1 MYIDGISIGI
11 TNMVL
16 FSLVVLAR
24 KLISNEGLE
33 DFLIVKKKLNWDLFR
48 EGTFMGFLL
57 ILGYAF
63 LTVIFGVGNLN
74 FTFNVSGEFLVTLL
88 SFIFGFA
95 AVALFEESLFRDYLL
110 IKLKERFTTIKAV
123 FFTSLIFSLIHIFS
137 YISTGPLTIIALFN
151 AYMLGI
157 ILALIVVKTESIM
170 WAIGFHFIWNLTQ
183 TVFLTIESSIL
194 KLEIKRGFLAG
205 TRYIP
210 EAGILVTIILII
222 LALYMVDR
230 FTETNIIPRRIG
242 NG

>member
-1 MYIDGISIGI
+1 
-11 TNMVL
+11 
-16 FSLVVLAR
+16 
-24 KLISNEGLE
+24 
-33 DFLIVKKKLNWDLFR
+33 
-48 EGTFMGFLL
+48 
-57 ILGYAF
+57 
-63 LTVIFGVGNLN
+63 
-74 FTFNVSGEFLVTLL
+74 
-88 SFIFGFA
+88 
-95 AVALFEESLFRDYLL
+95 
-110 IKLKERFTTIKAV
+110 
-123 FFTSLIFSLIHIFS
+123 
-137 YISTGPLTIIALFN
+137 
-151 AYMLGI
+151 
-157 ILALIVVKTESIM
+157 M

>member
-48 EGTFMGFLL
+48 EGSYMGFLL
-57 ILGYAF
+57 MLGYAF

-74 FTFNVSGEFLVTLL
+74 FTFNVSGEFLVTFL

-123 FFTSLIFSLIHIFS
+123 FFTSLIFSVIHIFS
-137 YISTGPLTIIALFN
+137 YISTGPLTVIALFN
-151 AYMLGI
+151 AYMIGI

-194 KLEIKRGFLAG
+194 KLEIERGFLAG

>member
-1 MYIDGISIGI
+1 MYIEGIRIVI
-11 TNMVL
+11 TNIVL
-16 FSLVVLAR
+16 FSIVVLAR

-33 DFLIVKKKLNWDLFR
+33 EFLIVQKKLNWNLFR
-48 EGTFMGFLL
+48 EGSLIGFLL
-57 ILGYAF
+57 ILGYVF
-63 LTVIFGVGNLN
+63 LTIIFGVGNLD
-74 FTFNVSGEFLVTLL
+74 FTFKISGEFLVSLI

-110 IKLKERFTTIKAV
+110 LKLKKRFNTIKAV
-123 FFTSLIFSLIHIFS
+123 FFTSLIFSFIHIFS
-137 YISTGPLTIIALFN
+137 YLSTGRLTVIALFN
-151 AYMLGI
+151 AYIIGI

-170 WAIGFHFIWNLTQ
+170 WAVGFHFIWDLTQ

-194 KLEIKRGFLAG
+194 SLEIKRGFLAG

-210 EAGILVTIILII
+210 EAGILVTVISIILT
-222 LALYMVDR
+222 LYMVDR

>member
-16 FSLVVLAR
+16 FSIVVLAR

-33 DFLIVKKKLNWDLFR
+33 SFLIIKKKLNWKLFW
-48 EGTFMGFLL
+48 EGSFMGFIL
-57 ILGYAF
+57 ILGYVF
-63 LTVIFGVGNLN
+63 FTLIFGVGNLS
-74 FTFNVSGEFLVTLL
+74 FSFALSGQFLVTLL

-110 IKLKERFTTIKAV
+110 IKLKKRFTDIKAI
-123 FFTSLIFSLIHIFS
+123 FFTSLIFSFIHIFS
-137 YISTGPLTIIALFN
+137 YISTGPLTLIALFN
-151 AYMLGI
+151 AYMIGI

-194 KLEIKRGFLAG
+194 SLEIQRGFLAG

-210 EAGILVTIILII
+210 EAGILITIILII

>member
-16 FSLVVLAR
+16 FSIVVLAR

-33 DFLIVKKKLNWDLFR
+33 GFLVVKKKLNWKLFW
-48 EGTFMGFLL
+48 EGSFMGFIL
-57 ILGYAF
+57 ILGYVF
-63 LTVIFGVGNLN
+63 LTLIFGVGTLN
-74 FTFNVSGEFLVTLL
+74 FTFAISGQFLVTFL

-110 IKLKERFTTIKAV
+110 VKLKKKFSTINAV
-123 FFTSLIFSLIHIFS
+123 FFTSLIFSFVHIFS
-137 YISTGPLTIIALFN
+137 YISTGPLTLIALFN
-151 AYMLGI
+151 AYMIGV

-170 WAIGFHFIWNLTQ
+170 WVLGFHFIWNLTQ

-194 KLEIKRGFLAG
+194 SLEIQRGFLAG

-210 EAGILVTIILII
+210 ESGFLITIVLII